1 MFAFSH
7 VINTYIFRISEATH
21 GEENSG
27 SLLCSHFTPKNQFL
41 DLAGGVPLC
50 YPYVLV
56 KKSLIRLDNFLVRI
70 KKIKKSTSFFLTN

>member
-1 MFAFSH
+1 MLAFSH

-21 GEENSG
+21 GEENSS